1 MLQLAVEVIFDLAD
15 GGLVELVHG
24 LSLGILVDLLELTL
38 EHRAPLRELIV
49 KELLKYLVGI
59 LHGLLTLILADV
71 GPRGFD
77 RGDGTCV
84 DRVDVRFGKVVQ
96 HLAVEG
102 LGVELLRLDPVHDLP
117 PKCMHLLDELRPQ
130 ILKWNI
136 SQILQLVLLG
146 QWSDHSATVTFFEE
160 GFEKATDAILLV
172 DGLRE
177 AFLGL
182 EGLLEVVF

>member
-1 MLQLAVEVIFDLAD
+1 MLQLAVEVILDLTD
-15 GGLVELVHG
+15 GCLVELVHG

-49 KELLKYLVGI
+49 EELLKYLVGI

-71 GPRGFD
+71 APRGLN

-84 DRVDVRFGKVVQ
+84 DRVDVRFGKVVK

-117 PKCMHLLDELRPQ
+117 PQCVHLLNELRPQ
-130 ILKWNI
+130 VLQWYI

-146 QWSDHSATVTFFEE
+146 QWSDHCAAITFFKE

-182 EGLLEVVF
+182 